1 MFSGEK
7 KGKKINASGSLD
19 KNSSSSIAEESHLLG
34 PEASRGSSNKQK
46 NSGAIEES
54 IHESVISNDGGSN
67 SISGSALLPSKTK
80 K

>member
-34 PEASRGSSNKQK
+34 PEASRGSSNK
-46 NSGAIEES
+46 
-54 IHESVISNDGGSN
+54 
-67 SISGSALLPSKTK
+67 
-80 K
+80 